1 MHIAAC
7 QSTFDLGFICEST
20 GGGGWLTSN
29 SFCVTR
35 NIIIMLSFVFYESEA
50 CKFVL
55 LDIIIAVS
63 YT

>member
-20 GGGGWLTSN
+20 GGGWLTSN

-35 NIIIMLSFVFYESEA
+35 NIIIMLSFMFYESEA